1 MWWRAVL
8 IIVGVPAITV
18 MSAVGRPALAA
29 TVHNWQIVSRSSP
42 SVISDENQV
51 IVTVHCPDGTQRL
64 GAGADV
70 TGAGRDTVVI
80 DEIVPGERD
89 VSARAFETG
98 YGTKE
103 PWVLR
108 AWAVCGNMGTT
119 VQTMSKT
126 SDDNADD
133 YKEATAS
140 CPSPMVVIGTGFD
153 MSGALGGALVHTV
166 TPTKDSV
173 TVKGYEVDHSFT
185 NPRSWSVT
193 AYAICAED
201 PDGDRIQVSHTTFE
215 AHPGDSLDRKL
226 GAVNCPFPKKPLG
239 GGFALNGFQG
249 RLNINNFVPFPAGVW
264 TLASELPSIHTTN
277 DWSITTHAICMP
289 ADLP

>member
-8 IIVGVPAITV
+8 IIVGLPTITV
-18 MSAVGRPALAA
+18 MAAVARPASAA

-42 SVISDENQV
+42 SVVSDENQAIV
-51 IVTVHCPDGTQRL
+51 IAHCPDGTQRL

-80 DEIVPGERD
+80 DAIVPGERD
-89 VSARAFETG
+89 VSAKAFETG

-108 AWAVCGNMGTT
+108 AWAVCGNIGTT
-119 VQTMSKT
+119 VQAVSKT
-126 SDDNADD
+126 SDDNIDD
-133 YKEATAS
+133 YKEVTAS
-140 CPSPMVVIGTGFD
+140 CPSPMVVIGTGFN
-153 MSGALGGALVHTV
+153 MNGALGDALVHTV
-166 TPTKDSV
+166 TPAKDSV
-173 TVKGYEVDHSFT
+173 TVKGYEVDYST
-185 NPRSWSVT
+185 NPGSWSVT

-201 PDGDRIQVSHTTFE
+201 PEGDRIQVSDTTLS
-215 AHPGDSLDRKL
+215 DSLDLKL
-226 GAVNCPFPKKPLG
+226 GAVNCPFPKKALG

-249 RLNINNFVPFPAGVW
+249 RLNINHFIPTSVGVA
-264 TLASELPSIHTTN
+264 TIASELPKIHTTN
-277 DWSITTHAICMP
+277 NWSITTHAICMP